1 MNDDEYSW
9 LKQSA
14 AVSELRS
21 SAKSL
26 VELLDQAF
34 LLGGA
39 PGADQFSED
48 DLKSW
53 RARIIQAIA
62 VTRAAGIKTTRN
74 E

>member
-1 MNDDEYSW
+1 MTMNIPGLSR
-9 LKQSA
+9 A
-14 AVSELRS
+14 AVSELARL
-21 SAKSL
+21 AKTL
-26 VELLDQAF
+26 VQLLDETF
-34 LLGGA
+34 LPGRA

-53 RARIIQAIA
+53 CARIIQAIA